1 MPEKLYVEALERFEK
16 LLESAAA
23 TELREPAAMTLATA
37 DADGRPSTRTML
49 LKHFDKRGF
58 VFYTNSHS
66 RKGRDLTENPHASLC
81 FFWQPLMQQVRIEG
95 PVEPISSDESDRYWE
110 GRSRDS
116 QVSAWASQ
124 QSDSLENHELLD
136 HEVSE
141 YQAKFHDQAVPRPP
155 HWFGYRVIPER
166 IEFWKSGWHRLHE
179 RVLYEKDQEVWYKTL
194 LYP

>member
-1 MPEKLYVEALERFEK
+1 MPKNLYVEALERFEK
-16 LLESAAA
+16 LLESAAV
-23 TELREPAAMTLATA
+23 TELREPTAMTLATA

-49 LKHFDKRGF
+49 LKHFDKKGF

-66 RKGRDLTENPHASLC
+66 RKGRDLIENPYASLC

-95 PVEPISSDESDRYWE
+95 SVKPVSSDESDRYWDT
-110 GRSRDS
+110 RSRDS
-116 QVSAWASQ
+116 QVGAWASQ
-124 QSDSLENHELLD
+124 QSDPLENHELLD
-136 HEVSE
+136 HEVS
-141 YQAKFHDQAVPRPP
+141 QMNTKFLDQPVPRPP

-179 RVLYEKDQEVWYKTL
+179 RVLYGKDADVWYKTL

>member
-1 MPEKLYVEALERFEK
+1 MPKKLYVEALERFEQ
-16 LLESAAA
+16 LLEAAAA
-23 TELREPAAMTLATA
+23 TELLEPTAMTLATA

-66 RKGRDLTENPHASLC
+66 RKGRDLIENPHASLC
-81 FFWQPLMQQVRIEG
+81 FFWEPLMQQVRIEG
-95 PVEPISSDESDRYWE
+95 PVEPISSDASDRYWNT
-110 GRSRDS
+110 RTRDS
-116 QVSAWASQ
+116 QVGAWASQ
-124 QSDSLENHELLD
+124 QSDPLENHELLD

-141 YQAKFHDQAVPRPP
+141 FHAKFHDQPVPRPP

-166 IEFWKSGWHRLHE
+166 IEFWKSGWHHLHE
-179 RVLYEKDQEVWYKTL
+179 RVLYEKDQEDWYKTL

>member
-16 LLESAAA
+16 LLESATA
-23 TELREPAAMTLATA
+23 TELPEPAAMTLATA

-66 RKGRDLTENPHASLC
+66 RKGRDLIENPHASLC

-110 GRSRDS
+110 TRSRDS
-116 QVSAWASQ
+116 QIGAWASQ
-124 QSDSLENHELLD
+124 QSDPLDDNKLLE
-136 HEVSE
+136 HEVTE
-141 YQAKFHDQAVPRPP
+141 FHAKFLDQPVPRPP

-166 IEFWKSGWHRLHE
+166 IEFWKSGWHQLHE